1 MKKIVSVL
9 LTLAMVLSLVPSVFA
24 ADEPT
29 ITMSAD
35 KTEVAPSETVTLTLS
50 IDQAFD
56 ADAVGFEISFDNAA
70 YTLTS
75 AKNCQASG
83 ATRLIFTNTDV
94 ANNSGRVAATYL
106 QTGFDKND
114 PYHTSWAA
122 KDWASFTF
130 TAKEGVDASTAKFAL
145 TISKLL
151 TYSGDGASQIQVAH
165 NVVGGELTI
174 PVTGGSV
181 TPEGYSVSIPETK
194 SVTTGETVE
203 IPITISGK
211 DYNAYSVCIRYYTD
225 VLELQNKAVNNEG
238 FRLSEKKYTDADY
251 RPGSEITLVRYGDAA
266 QPGEAL
272 RLTFTAKAQ
281 GTTDVT
287 ILNARVDERAN
298 SISFNAP
305 DATITN
311 GTTAVT
317 VSGYTVSLPD
327 DFTRTDAA
335 GTVIMEGGNL
345 TFVPKDPNYDYTVTV
360 TVGGVAVTPTIG
372 ADGTYTVAN
381 VNGNVIVTSS
391 KAAKS
396 FNVTLGEDT
405 TGATTATYQTD
416 YTFKLTPV
424 KDFVYNVKVTIGDT
438 DYTGFTP
445 QKNDDGTTTYTIPG
459 AAITGDIVINSNK
472 GPRPMENFSVTF
484 EGTGIGDVSNN
495 ANTVTENESYS
506 FTLTKKEGFDYTV
519 SATMGGTAVE
529 LTETTDAEN
538 ANVVTYSIGKVTGDL
553 VITVNK
559 ESTLT
564 MEVAVSEY
572 VQMDDKTVFLVTV
585 TGTPA
590 EGKAYAYG
598 ESVMYKTT
606 AYGANVYSWLVI
618 VDKGQEFT
626 AAVAEANITEAA
638 ATAEEVA
645 QSYDVNE
652 TGVVDINDAQLVY
665 DIYSGKYGDFEKVSV
680 RKFLRADVNITKTVD
695 ATDAVAV
702 VANSK

>member
-1 MKKIVSVL
+1 MKKIISVL
-9 LTLAMVLSLVPSVFA
+9 LTLALVLSLVPAVFA

-29 ITMSAD
+29 FSLSAD
-35 KTEVAPSETVTLTLS
+35 KETAGAGDTVTLTVNFSNNGTILE
-50 IDQAFD
+50 I
-56 ADAVGFEISFDNAA
+56 GGLNFEIIYDEEA
-70 YTLTS
+70 YTFVSATPAKAYRPYFASSSEGTS
-75 AKNCQASG
+75 AGNGKLLVGGIITTTADYPIEMEDG
-83 ATRLIFTNTDV
+83 ELATYTFKANDV
-94 ANNSGRVAATYL
+94 AAES
-106 QTGFDKND
+106 
-114 PYHTSWAA
+114 
-122 KDWASFTF
+122 ASFKLDVKELNTF
-130 TAKEGVDASTAKFAL
+130 GTTP
-145 TISKLL
+145 TPISNK
-151 TYSGDGASQIQVAH
+151 TE
-165 NVVGGELTI
+165 NGELTI

-181 TPEGYSVSIPETK
+181 TPVGYSVSIPETK

-225 VLELQNKAVNNEG
+225 VLELQNNAVNNEG
-238 FRLSEKKYTDADY
+238 FRLSEEKYTDADY

-287 ILNARVDERAN
+287 ILKARVDERAN

-311 GTTAVT
+311 GITAVT

-327 DFTRTDAA
+327 DFTRTDTT
-335 GTVIMEGGNL
+335 GTVIMEGKDL
-345 TFVPKDPNYDYTVTV
+345 TFKPKDPNYDYTVTV
-360 TVGGVAVTPTIG
+360 TVGGGEATTVSPDENGI
-372 ADGTYTVAN
+372 YTVAN
-381 VNGNVIVTSS
+381 VNGNVIVTST
-391 KAAKS
+391 KTAKS
-396 FNVTLGEDT
+396 FNVTLGEDIA
-405 TGATTATYQTD
+405 GEAKATYMTA

-472 GPRPMENFSVTF
+472 APRPMENFSVTF

-598 ESVMYKTT
+598 EHVMYKTT

-652 TGVVDINDAQLVY
+652 TGVVDINDAQLTY
-665 DIYSGKYGDFEKVSV
+665 DIYSGKYNDFEKVTV
-680 RKFLRADVNITKTVD
+680 KKFLCADVNSSKTVD